1 MNLSIDKYISKL
13 NLLCEKYRVTELY
26 LFGLAVDGDFTE
38 ESDVDLLVSFSFDLP
53 LLDYADNYLDL
64 IDELKQLFGRDIDLL
79 TSSSLKNPYLT
90 SSINASK
97 KLLYAA

>member
-1 MNLSIDKYISKL
+1 MNLAIDKYISQL

-26 LFGLAVDGDFTE
+26 LFGSAVGGDFIE
-38 ESDVDLLVSFSFDLP
+38 ESDVDLLVSFSSDLP

-90 SSINASK
+90 SSINAGK